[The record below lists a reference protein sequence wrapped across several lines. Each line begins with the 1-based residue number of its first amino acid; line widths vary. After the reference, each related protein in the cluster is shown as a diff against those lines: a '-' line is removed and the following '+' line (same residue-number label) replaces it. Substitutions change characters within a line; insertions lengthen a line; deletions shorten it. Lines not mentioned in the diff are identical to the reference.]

1 MKKAVYQLEP
11 FTCPSCVKTIEQALK
26 RTEGVEVVKV
36 LFNSGKV
43 RTEFDSAKVNE
54 TDLSNVLE
62 KLGYPVLKTKVS

>member
-11 FTCPSCVKTIEQALK
+11 LTCPSCVKTIEQALK
-26 RTEGVEVVKV
+26 RTAGVEVVKV

-43 RTEFDSAKVNE
+43 RTEFNEEEVTAK
-54 TDLSNVLE
+54 DLSDVLE